1 MGARKA
7 RARSWCVHKTIQPGW
22 WNPARRK
29 SKRTNMGAKGKNIMD
44 VQLQRQRLNDA
55 ATADL
60 VEAERLS
67 RAENISK
74 SDKTRIDVL
83 LASAAQKR
91 QQASALKSDD
101 EMIAQ
106 FNRLAD
112 DTGNPRIS
120 SLGTDE
126 PAEQRNRA
134 EQNKAFRNYLA
145 HGIVE
150 KRAMSV

>member
-1 MGARKA
+1 
-7 RARSWCVHKTIQPGW
+7 
-22 WNPARRK
+22 
-29 SKRTNMGAKGKNIMD
+29 MD

-126 PAEQRNRA
+126 PAERP
-134 EQNKAFRNYLA
+134 
-145 HGIVE
+145 
-150 KRAMSV
+150 S